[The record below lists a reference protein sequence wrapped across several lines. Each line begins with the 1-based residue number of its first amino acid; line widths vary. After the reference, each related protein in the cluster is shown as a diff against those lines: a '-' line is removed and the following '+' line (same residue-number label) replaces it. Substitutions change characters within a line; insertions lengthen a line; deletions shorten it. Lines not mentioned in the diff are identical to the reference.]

1 MIGMD
6 VSAQGQALAV
16 KHPELHTCL
25 DPDRV
30 RNQQHGASE
39 TFGRQDDFGDTGS
52 GGRGESYVA
61 AQHSTTTRARGIN
74 QFLDMVTANSRA
86 DSPILLD
93 LLGGDGP
100 VSRIV
105 ALTGRTD
112 TLIATCDASPFM
124 MDRRAGCF
132 RPTWLPS

>member
-1 MIGMD
+1 MD

-16 KHPELHTCL
+16 KHPELHACL

-74 QFLDMVTANSRA
+74 QLLDMVTANSRA
-86 DSPILLD
+86 DSPVLLD
-93 LLGGDGP
+93 LLGGDGL

-112 TLIATCDASPFM
+112 GHLDSHL
-124 MDRRAGCF
+124 RRLALHDGPPRGCF